1 MAENKN
7 WEFDCP
13 QFFDFCN
20 GVEEN
25 TVNIQS
31 LGGDSPALEDKFNF
45 RSKNIMKNR
54 SAAWNNKLSTP
65 VTFVN
70 INHRQTNITDSEKLH
85 ETKKRLS
92 KSEGSVNIL
101 GVCNKVFKKDGSC
114 YPSIIHKRSLSDG
127 NLRPKKK
134 FPATPKKIPA
144 TPMCLKRTMMK
155 DKAKKIKTTE
165 ELELE
170 KIAELQ
176 SLTLKHLR
184 LNEMNMKKLKLKP
197 KPPTV
202 PKIAALKG
210 EKKEKSA
217 PMKKFQKDL
226 EEVIERLNSNTNAR
240 FAVPNPA
247 KRAER
252 LGAVSSISDVEL
264 ISSTH
269 TLQPSVS
276 GLLNE
281 VQMAVDEKK
290 IMNELSFMKD
300 PGHSGLL
307 FHKKNSKKAA
317 LKPFNFHDRVNDSG
331 LEILSKS
338 SINKENV
345 QVQFSHSFHTSH
357 LRNRNNKENFCM
369 KMAPKSDAGIRKK
382 TFKF

>member
-210 EKKEKSA
+210 EGGTTKGKVLHTEEKRISEGILI
-217 PMKKFQKDL
+217 MYIVTLLLSDL
-226 EEVIERLNSNTNAR
+226 EEVIERLNSNRNAR

-252 LGAVSSISDVEL
+252 LGAVSSISDVEF

-290 IMNELSFMKD
+290 IMNE
-300 PGHSGLL
+300 
-307 FHKKNSKKAA
+307 
-317 LKPFNFHDRVNDSG
+317 
-331 LEILSKS
+331 
-338 SINKENV
+338 
-345 QVQFSHSFHTSH
+345 VQFSHSFHTSH